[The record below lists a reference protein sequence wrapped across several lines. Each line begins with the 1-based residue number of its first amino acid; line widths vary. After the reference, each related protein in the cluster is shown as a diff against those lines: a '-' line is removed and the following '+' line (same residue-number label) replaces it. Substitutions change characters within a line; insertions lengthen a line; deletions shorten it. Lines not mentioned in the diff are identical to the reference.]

1 MGFVE
6 DLHRRYEKDWQKMLA
21 HPFLAET
28 ASGAIPD
35 ERFANW
41 VKQDYIFVREAIP
54 FIALMIPRAPLSHWK
69 ALSDIISGLH
79 QELELFERMA
89 ADHGIDLEGVEPAPT
104 NLAYIDFLRTTA
116 ALGPYELA
124 YTALYSGEKA
134 YLDSWL
140 TVKRAQKSPSKW
152 QAFIEYWTSA
162 AFQQWVASLGREL
175 NALAESASQSLRAR
189 MERRFVDGLR
199 HEYQFWNLAYHGESW
214 GVAE

>member
-28 ASGAIPD
+28 ASGTIPD

-54 FIALMIPRAPLSHWK
+54 FIALMIPKAPLTHRK
-69 ALSDIISGLH
+69 ALSDTISGLH
-79 QELELFERMA
+79 QELGLFENMA
-89 ADHGIDLEGVEPAPT
+89 ADHGIGLEGVEPAPI
-104 NLAYIDFLRTTA
+104 NLAYINFLRTTA
-116 ALGPYELA
+116 ALDPYEVA
-124 YTALYSGEKA
+124 YTALYTGEKA
-134 YLDSWL
+134 YMDSWL

-152 QAFIEYWTSA
+152 QAFIEQWTSEP
-162 AFQQWVASLGREL
+162 FQGWVASLGNDV
-175 NALAESASQSLRAR
+175 NAMAESASENLRAM

-199 HEYQFWNLAYHGESW
+199 YEYQFWNLAYHGESW

>member
-6 DLHRRYEKDWQKMLA
+6 DLHRRYEKGWQKMLS

-54 FIALMIPRAPLSHWK
+54 FIALMIPKAPLAHRKS
-69 ALSDIISGLH
+69 LSDTISGLH

-89 ADHGIDLEGVEPAPT
+89 ADHGISLEGVEPAPI
-104 NLAYIDFLRTTA
+104 NLAYINFLRTTA
-116 ALGPYELA
+116 ILDPYEAA
-124 YTALYSGEKA
+124 YMALYTGEKA

-140 TVKRAQKSPSKW
+140 TVKRAQKGPSKW
-152 QAFIEYWTSA
+152 QAFIEQWTSEP
-162 AFQQWVASLGREL
+162 FQQWVTVLGNEVD
-175 NALAESASQSLRAR
+175 AMAESGSENLRIR

-199 HEYQFWNLAYHGESW
+199 YEYQFWNLAYYGESW